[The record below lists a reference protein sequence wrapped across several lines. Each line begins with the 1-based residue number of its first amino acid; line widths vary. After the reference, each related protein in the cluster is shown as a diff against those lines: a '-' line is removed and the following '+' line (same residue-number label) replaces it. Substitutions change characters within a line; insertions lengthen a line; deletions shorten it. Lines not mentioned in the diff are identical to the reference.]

1 MAPSEITLSPPSLSK
16 VSADVDLPTYDRSK
30 LRAGIFHFGVGGF
43 HRAHQAVV
51 IDNLITDGLADD
63 WAICGIGVMPF
74 DLRMRDVMVAQK
86 GLYTLVVKET
96 CGKMNYRIIGS
107 IIEYLYAPDD
117 VNVVIE
123 RLTQPE
129 ARIVSLTITEGGYNI
144 NPSTGEFDLEHVHD
158 DITNPTKP
166 KTVFGIVIEAL
177 RRRRERGMKGFT
189 IMSCDNMQENG
200 TISKRAFHGFA
211 NAVDP
216 TLSEWMTEN
225 VTFPNA
231 MVDRITPVTADSDRT
246 RTSEK
251 LGITDSWPVVCE
263 PFFQWVLEDSFVAGR
278 PPFEKGAV
286 QLVVDVEPYELMK
299 LRLLNASHQAI
310 TYFGLLMN
318 YEFVHEVTQ
327 NKLIVSFFRAFMDKE
342 AETTLRPVPG
352 INLEEYKASL
362 VERFQNPNV
371 RDTLARIGTDGSDRI
386 LKFVMPVIKDRL
398 AKGESI
404 YLSTAIVV
412 SFAKFLNGVN
422 ESGNVLDVADRMKDK
437 LAVLA
442 KKLQSD
448 ATAIRDEHK
457 IFGDNVKNEVFLKT
471 FKEIYE
477 KLDKEGSAKTLNW
490 LITKA

>member
-1 MAPSEITLSPPSLSK
+1 
-16 VSADVDLPTYDRSK
+16 VRDDL
-30 LRAGIFHFGVGGF
+30 
-43 HRAHQAVV
+43 
-51 IDNLITDGLADD
+51 
-63 WAICGIGVMPF
+63 
-74 DLRMRDVMVAQK
+74 
-86 GLYTLVVKET
+86 
-96 CGKMNYRIIGS
+96 
-107 IIEYLYAPDD
+107 
-117 VNVVIE
+117 
-123 RLTQPE
+123 
-129 ARIVSLTITEGGYNI
+129 
-144 NPSTGEFDLEHVHD
+144 
-158 DITNPTKP
+158 TNPTKP
-166 KTVFGIVIEAL
+166 KTVFGIVVEAL
-177 RRRRERGMKGFT
+177 RRRKERGMKGFT

-200 TISKRAFHGFA
+200 AMTKRAFHGFA
-211 NAVDP
+211 KALDP
-216 TLSEWMTEN
+216 ALSEWMTEN
-225 VTFPNA
+225 VTFPNS

-251 LGITDSWPVVCE
+251 LGIKDGWPVVCE
-263 PFFQWVLEDSFVAGR
+263 PFIQWVLEDSFVAGR
-278 PPFEKGAV
+278 PPFEKDAV
-286 QLVVDVEPYELMK
+286 QLVEDVEPYELMK

-318 YEFVHEVTQ
+318 YEFVHEVTL

-342 AETTLRPVPG
+342 AGTTLKPVPG

-386 LKFVMPVIKDRL
+386 AKFVMPVITDRL

-442 KKLQSD
+442 KKLQND
-448 ATAIRDEHK
+448 ATAIRDEHE

-477 KLDKEGSAKTLNW
+477 KLDKEGSEKTLNW
-490 LITKA
+490 LIAKA